1 MTESQSP
8 PAPPA
13 ARLKMSDIARMAGVS
28 VSTVSRALAGSPL
41 IPKPLREK
49 IETIAA
55 GEGYAVNH
63 SARTLRLQTTRTIGV
78 VLPMGHQ
85 TGQRMTDPFL
95 LEMIGHLTEEVIKRG
110 YDLLLSKVPTPR
122 EGWLSALVQSH
133 RFDGM
138 LMIGQSDQHKALQEV
153 GGRYLPMVVWGER
166 LPEQGY
172 CSVGVDNVYGGR
184 AATEHLLSLGR
195 KAVRFLGPVDVPE
208 VDSRYRGYI
217 SAMGAVSAD
226 AATLEPVACA
236 FTHKSA
242 YEATHALIQS
252 GAKFDALFCASD
264 VIAGGARMALL
275 ESRLK
280 IPDDVALVGFD
291 DVPMA
296 QTMSPPL
303 TTVRQDLG
311 VAANLMVELLFR
323 RIAGETTPSSV
334 IPARLVVR
342 ESTVGARPA

>member
-1 MTESQSP
+1 MTDPQSP
-8 PAPPA
+8 PLPPV
-13 ARLKMSDIARMAGVS
+13 ARLKMSDIARLAGVS

-49 IETIAA
+49 IEQIAE

-78 VLPMGHQ
+78 VLPTGHQ

-110 YDLLLSKVPTPR
+110 YDLLLSKIPAPR

-138 LMIGQSDQHKALQEV
+138 LMIGQSDQHAALEEV
-153 GGRYLPMVVWGER
+153 ASRYMPMVVWGER
-166 LPEQGY
+166 MPAQNY
-172 CSVGVDNVYGGR
+172 CSVGVDNVFSGR
-184 AATEHLLSLGR
+184 TATEHLLGLGR
-195 KAVRFLGPVDVPE
+195 RKIRFLGPTHVPE
-208 VDSRYRGYI
+208 VDSRYRGYMM
-217 SAMGAVSAD
+217 AMGGAPEQGTIA
-226 AATLEPVACA
+226 PINCA
-236 FTHKSA
+236 FTHKGA
-242 YEATHALIQS
+242 YEAVHALIAS
-252 GAKFDALFCASD
+252 GESFDALFCTSD

-280 IPDDVALVGFD
+280 IPHDVALVGYD

-296 QTMSPPL
+296 QTMTPPL
-303 TTVRQDLG
+303 TTIRQDLG
-311 VAANLMVELLFR
+311 VAANIMVELLFR
-323 RIAGETTPSSV
+323 RMAGEATPPSI
-334 IPARLVVR
+334 IPARLMIR
-342 ESTVGARPA
+342 ESTVGSRPA

>member
-63 SARTLRLQTTRTIGV
+63 SARTLRLQTTRTIGL

-85 TGQRMTDPFL
+85 TGQRMTDPFM
-95 LEMIGHLTEEVIKRG
+95 LEMIGHVTEEVIKRG
-110 YDLLLSKVPTPR
+110 YDLLLSKLPAPR

-138 LMIGQSDQHKALQEV
+138 LMIGQSDQHQALDEV

-166 LPEQGY
+166 LPGQAY
-172 CSVGVDNVYGGR
+172 CSVGVDNAFGGR
-184 AATEHLLSLGR
+184 TATEHLLSLGR
-195 KAVRFLGPVDVPE
+195 SAIRFLGPIDVPE
-208 VDSRYRGYI
+208 VDSRYRGYLT
-217 SAMGAVSAD
+217 AMGPTASA
-226 AATLEPVACA
+226 ALTAPLACS

-275 ESRLK
+275 ESRLR

-303 TTVRQDLG
+303 TTIRQDLG

-323 RIAGETTPSSV
+323 RIGGETTPSSV
-334 IPARLVVR
+334 IPARLMVR